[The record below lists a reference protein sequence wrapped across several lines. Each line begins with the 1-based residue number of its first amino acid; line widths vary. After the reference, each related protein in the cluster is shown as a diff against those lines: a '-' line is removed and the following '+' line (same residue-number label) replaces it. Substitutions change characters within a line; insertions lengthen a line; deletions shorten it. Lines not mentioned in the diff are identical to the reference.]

1 MRVGQVK
8 FYNESKSFGFITD
21 RETGADY
28 FVHLSGLSQ
37 GLTTLPEGAQVQ
49 FDIEPGKKGE
59 TAVNVRLV
67 M

>member
-1 MRVGQVK
+1 MRVGLVK
-8 FYNESKSFGFITD
+8 FYNESKSYGFIRD
-21 RETGADY
+21 EVTGAEY

-37 GLTTLPEGAQVQ
+37 GLTTLLEGAQVQ